1 MEEITQSAPSPP
13 PAATAPTG
21 TTASTSKRRPGTS
34 AMSRMKKD
42 CLYFTVSLQE
52 GFRYVKATILGQALK
67 ITAKNEKEATAADLQ
82 ATKMQV
88 EAADEAENIKKR
100 LEKSL

>member
-1 MEEITQSAPSPP
+1 M
-13 PAATAPTG
+13 
-21 TTASTSKRRPGTS
+21 
-34 AMSRMKKD
+34 
-42 CLYFTVSLQE
+42 
-52 GFRYVKATILGQALK
+52 YVFQLTWKQALK